1 MARFAFVDYDSDD
14 SSVQSVDVAR
24 NTNDDDG
31 SCSLDS
37 LDYSIDGDS
46 FITDGY
52 FSSDDETV
60 ASGESSSIVE
70 SLNDGNSKECFDEV
84 GDIAISPP
92 PVITVAVVDIVPP
105 RRSSRSRRKPIRFAD
120 EYAKYYC

>member
-1 MARFAFVDYDSDD
+1 MARFTFVDYDSDD

-31 SCSLDS
+31 SCSLD
-37 LDYSIDGDS
+37 YSIDGDS
-46 FITDGY
+46 FITDAY

-60 ASGESSSIVE
+60 APSGESSIDE
-70 SLNDGNSKECFDEV
+70 SLIDDNSNECFDEV

-120 EYAKYYC
+120 EYANYYC